1 MTKVLIYG
9 TRTCVFCRMAEKLL
23 EKKGIRPEKIM
34 VDEDPARRE
43 EMIRLTGH
51 ISVPQII
58 IDNKQVGGFRELA
71 ALEHSG
77 ELNALLHI
85 EK

>member
-1 MTKVLIYG
+1 MAKVLIYG
-9 TRTCVFCRMAEKLL
+9 TRTCVFCRLAEKLL
-23 EKKGIRPEKIM
+23 EKKGIQFEKIM

-43 EMIRLTGH
+43 EMIQLTGH

-71 ALEHSG
+71 ALEHTG
-77 ELNALLHI
+77 ELNALLQL
-85 EK
+85 E

>member
-9 TRTCVFCRMAEKLL
+9 TRTCVFCRLAEKLL
-23 EKKGIRPEKIM
+23 EKKGIQFEKIM

-43 EMIRLTGH
+43 EMIQLTGH

-71 ALEHSG
+71 ALEHTG
-77 ELNALLHI
+77 ELNALLQL
-85 EK
+85 E